1 MRVKAVI
8 AYDGSAYLGFQKQT
22 STKNTI
28 TADIENVLKSLHID
42 AEIVGSGRTD
52 AGVHASGQVIHFDLP
67 SYWTDLEKLKMNLNR
82 QLTSIYV
89 KHITKVSDD
98 FHARFSAQK
107 RLYRYVFKTQKPS
120 VFEQKYIAYYPS
132 FDPLKLQNALKCFE
146 GHHDFTYF
154 HKTGSAP
161 HTTLREVYKAR
172 YKFYKGQHFIYFQA
186 NGFLRAQVRMMID
199 ASIAYAQGRLSL
211 ENIQK
216 QLAGEEKIHTNLA
229 PPQGLYLA
237 HILYP
242 RSVS

>member
-28 TADIENVLKSLHID
+28 TTEIEQVLKSLHID

-67 SYWTDLEKLKMNLNR
+67 SYRTDLEKLKMNLNR

-107 RLYRYVFKTQKPS
+107 RLYRYVFKTRRPS
-120 VFEQKYIAYYPS
+120 VFEQKYISFYQT
-132 FDPLKLQNALKCFE
+132 FDPAKLREALKLFE
-146 GHHDFTYF
+146 GEHDFDFF
-154 HKTGSAP
+154 HKTGSV
-161 HTTLREVYKAR
+161 TYTNIREIYKTQ
-172 YKFYKGQHFIYFQA
+172 YKVHKGYHFIYFKA
-186 NGFLRAQVRMMID
+186 NGFLRSQVRMMV
-199 ASIAYAQGRLSL
+199 AVAMSYATDTLTL
-211 ENIQK
+211 EQLK
-216 QLAGEEKIHTNLA
+216 EQLACKKKHSTTLA
-229 PPQGLYLA
+229 PAEGLYLA
-237 HILYP
+237 TILY
-242 RSVS
+242 